1 MINKTKNIWIGIVVV
16 VLVIGAYYFG
26 TSSKNSTEPVDNN
39 QNTTIPVVN
48 QEQAPVKQT
57 VPQATT
63 ETQTKKVANIEE
75 SRACA
80 QQATIVAKNDQDF
93 GVAHGA
99 PLGPGFSYQNHYN
112 STLGKCL
119 FLSTDVATI
128 NNNSVLD
135 EVLSDAYDNTTIA
148 SYYDEISPANVIVT
162 EVCNINGVMGCT
174 NKQFRAFLNAEMES
188 TIH

>member
-1 MINKTKNIWIGIVVV
+1 MDSKETKNIWIGIVII

-26 TSSKNSTEPVDNN
+26 IKSKNPTEPLDNT
-39 QNTTIPVVN
+39 QNTTTPVAT

-57 VPQATT
+57 APQATT
-63 ETQTKKVANIEE
+63 NTLEE

-80 QQATIVAKNDQDF
+80 QQAAIVAKNNQDF
-93 GVAHGA
+93 GAAHGA

-119 FLSTDVATI
+119 FLSTDVAGI

-162 EVCNINGVMGCT
+162 EVCNINGVTGCT
-174 NKQFRAFLNAEMES
+174 NKQFRAFLNTEMES
-188 TIH
+188 TMY